1 MEGGFCSTVCILGAI
16 AVIIVIIVQ
25 IYKAVQKKKE
35 EREEAERARQKRI
48 ADCKGYIISL
58 RNEFLDCIRRAFGE
72 NSRSA
77 YEYSFDQEGDRELRY
92 VGYSRS
98 YKHLMEYIEKIEIQ
112 NENLKKDDPTAGR
125 EDLIAELTNCAEQ
138 FKQFAEKIEKTTFK
152 TLIIAND
159 YGKIDKSYWD
169 EIRNMNA
176 KFADETIKSYDS
188 WLEEGNT
195 ENFSLINPELIPKC
209 AWFYATEK
217 PYSAPKFKAA
227 LDTFSRIHGEEF
239 ADLTI
244 AEFYAIKQ
252 MGGSDVLR
260 ERIRDMLKNNKFNNE
275 ELTMIASG
283 LMWMNAYQ
291 EENMVLQHMLAT
303 GQQMTPKTQERLHS
317 LSNGGGKAPAGFDVV
332 SNQQEMYF
340 DVSSLAWKDE
350 EYTGLFESLAFQDKT
365 LSYSLAVRDED
376 KELFITQGLQVPD
389 MSMILKKISEVFSEE
404 YGDTVKADLRHCIAL
419 SGSGEETMDGIIAK
433 AQECKQLGLLV
444 HVVRIGKKLNI
455 KFYTLFTPEG
465 TDLMSQK
472 QQALSLFKKLSPSV
486 TMWESSMK
494 DTILM
499 AIQQLLNSE
508 PQAETAPAEDVKGAG
523 EGPIF

>member
-1 MEGGFCSTVCILGAI
+1 MEGGFCGTVCVIGI
-16 AVIIVIIVQ
+16 IIVVIYIIVQ
-25 IYKAVQKKKE
+25 IYESVEHHKKIKQAE
-35 EREEAERARQKRI
+35 IERQNAAREEAEKERQSRI
-48 ADCKGYIISL
+48 SSGMNSISTYEADFKSDIKNLSNYGQ
-58 RNEFLDCIRRAFGE
+58 E
-72 NSRSA
+72 NYR
-77 YEYSFDQEGDRELRY
+77 D
-92 VGYSRS
+92 S
-98 YKHLMEYIEKIEIQ
+98 YKRLIAKIEGIKSTI
-112 NENLKKDDPTAGR
+112 ERLKEDDFVVEKD
-125 EDLIAELTNCAEQ
+125 ELILKLTKQAEQ
-138 FKQFAEKIEKTTFK
+138 FKEFGERLGKITFR
-152 TLIIAND
+152 TVVVAND
-159 YGKIDKSYWD
+159 YGKIDNLYWD
-169 EIRNMNA
+169 EIRNM
-176 KFADETIKSYDS
+176 KSEDADRIINNYQS
-188 WLEEGNT
+188 WMKAGDTDKLAN
-195 ENFSLINPELIPKC
+195 IDPELIPKC
-209 AWFYATEK
+209 VWFYATEK
-217 PYSAPKFKAA
+217 PYSVAKFKNARN
-227 LDTFSRIHGEEF
+227 LFNDIYKRKFIDF
-239 ADLTI
+239 TI

-252 MGGSDVLR
+252 MGGDDVLR
-260 ERIRDMLKNNKFNNE
+260 DRIRDMLKSGTYSNE
-275 ELTMIASG
+275 ELTTIASG

-291 EENMVLQHMLAT
+291 EENMVLQHMLAK

-376 KELFITQGLQVPD
+376 KELFITKGLQVPD

-404 YGDTVKADLRHCIAL
+404 YGDTVEADLRHCIAL

-444 HVVRIGKKLNI
+444 HVARIGKKLNI

-465 TDLMSQK
+465 TNLMSQK

-508 PQAETAPAEDVKGAG
+508 PQAETAPAEDVKGPG